1 MYSKFVYILVDQS
14 DKIGW
19 KMADY
24 YFKLCTWLYLLSGS
38 LILQRWARAYRDT
51 KYHASV
57 ETNNGAEALNRLL
70 KYQYLPR
77 KRKMT
82 LSNIICTIIEQFI
95 PALHYKYI
103 YQNFKQSDLY
113 RSYNPAVVPSFLQG
127 RPKSTILHCLHR
139 QANSNKFTE
148 SMIKMISEG
157 KFEVQGKTKVHVV
170 DFGLKSD
177 EPACSCKD
185 WLCYKVPCKH
195 LFAIFRLF
203 PEWGWE
209 KLPSSYRQSPYLN
222 LDEQAI
228 SAYIQPKDDKTA
240 LHPDISSQPLSP
252 VAVAQCEATEAIF
265 DELPSKVSMFN
276 LVHVP

>member
-113 RSYNPAVVPSFLQG
+113 IQIVQSCSSSIVSSRSTKIYNFALPPQTSKQQQ
-127 RPKSTILHCLHR
+127 IHR
-139 QANSNKFTE
+139 VN
-148 SMIKMISEG
+148 
-157 KFEVQGKTKVHVV
+157 
-170 DFGLKSD
+170 D
-177 EPACSCKD
+177 
-185 WLCYKVPCKH
+185 
-195 LFAIFRLF
+195 
-203 PEWGWE
+203 
-209 KLPSSYRQSPYLN
+209 
-222 LDEQAI
+222 
-228 SAYIQPKDDKTA
+228 
-240 LHPDISSQPLSP
+240 
-252 VAVAQCEATEAIF
+252 
-265 DELPSKVSMFN
+265 
-276 LVHVP
+276 